1 MVVVVHHLLPTIEMG
16 VVEDVE
22 EGEVVEG
29 EEEVI
34 LVVDHSTVGVDE
46 VEAEEGETS
55 VVEEGV
61 AVIIIVVVVHLVKTD
76 TIITIT
82 HQQQQQQRCRH

>member
-1 MVVVVHHLLPTIEMG
+1 M
-16 VVEDVE
+16 
-22 EGEVVEG
+22 EG

-61 AVIIIVVVVHLVKTD
+61 AVIIVKTD